1 MVYSQRTEEDAEA
14 ASRRSNAPYVHM
26 ASAMLQLHWLKEQWS
41 WIAGT
46 TELNRTPSCRQPHSL
61 AVWV

>member
-26 ASAMLQLHWLKEQWS
+26 ASATAAVTLAQ
-41 WIAGT
+41 GT
-46 TELNRTPSCRQPHSL
+46 AELELLN
-61 AVWV
+61 